1 MKKCLVLHGSPRK
14 GNTYKATQM
23 VMAELARRPG
33 WEFEE
38 IHIRDLRLP
47 FCRGCFSCI
56 LRDEELC
63 PHHAVMG
70 SLVEKMMQADA
81 LIVGAPIYILQINAE
96 TKNLFEHLAYAFH
109 RPRFFGKQAFVI
121 TTTAAAAAKKG
132 TCFLKETLYQIG
144 YNHAYELPIACW
156 DAEYKPKDKDRK
168 SIAKLA
174 SRFAADVESG
184 LDVQTALKEAERCFN
199 CGTCNGCDNCRTF
212 CPDAAV
218 ILEGDIRRI
227 DTDYCKGC
235 GVCAVECPR
244 YAMVLAAEGQGR

>member
-109 RPRFFGKQAFVI
+109 RPRFIGKQAFVI

-156 DAEYKPKDKDRK
+156 DAEYKPKDKDLK

-184 LDVQTALKEAERCFN
+184 RIYTPSWYHIIYHTAFRAAAWAGTKERSADHLYWKEQGLLDKVYPHPSGFVKGLFARAMFAIMRALM
-199 CGTCNGCDNCRTF
+199 
-212 CPDAAV
+212 P
-218 ILEGDIRRI
+218 
-227 DTDYCKGC
+227 
-235 GVCAVECPR
+235 
-244 YAMVLAAEGQGR
+244 